1 MRSRARRDR
10 QTNSIAM
17 GAAKVAAANVSAAV
31 KPANPAILAVAARIS
46 GGDSPKTHSRCV
58 RTADLQQFGGTQR

>member
-10 QTNSIAM
+10 QTKSIAM
-17 GAAKVAAANVSAAV
+17 GAANVAAANVPAAV
-31 KPANPAILAVAARIS
+31 KPANPAILAVAQRIS
-46 GGDSPKTHSRCV
+46 GDASPKTHSRYV